1 MSRSSAGSLRA
12 SPFDR
17 SRSMTSSPTP
27 LARAARTWAA
37 QTYAASRSRTAAR
50 MATER
55 SFGWTALSSRKNVTS
70 PSMRSANFGLCN
82 SMLNGPRTPPKIFST
97 LSTTRWC
104 SAGTSDL
111 PVIGA
116 TRGMT
121 GSFLE
126 AGGGVCYSLATGDYT
141 MAKAL
146 DGIRVLDLTQYEAG
160 PSCTQMLAWLGAEVI
175 KIEAPG
181 GEPGR
186 TALSDQR
193 GEDAW
198 FFLLLNSNKKGVTL
212 NLKTPRGRAM
222 FEELVKTADVVV
234 ENMGPGAVDRLG
246 LGYESLRRLNP
257 RIISASVKG
266 FGSTGPYA
274 EYKSFEWI
282 AQAMAGA
289 MSMTGSPDG
298 PPTKAIGGLA
308 DTGAGLHTAIGILA
322 AIVQRQTTGV
332 GQQVEVAQQEA
343 VVNLLRVH
351 LRESYVTGK
360 PAPRQGNRSA
370 AAAPSNI
377 YRCRPGGSN
386 DYVFVH
392 CATAEM
398 WKSLVTICGRPELA
412 DDPRYAD
419 RRDRVQFIDEI
430 DAMIEAWTEKHTKHE
445 ALEILAGAGIPCG
458 AVLDSNEVLADPH
471 MKARGM
477 ITELEHP
484 RRGKYPM
491 PANPVRLSASP
502 TEVVRAPLLGEHN
515 ADIYGHLLG
524 LGEKELEQLR
534 KDGVI

>member
-1 MSRSSAGSLRA
+1 MS
-12 SPFDR
+12 
-17 SRSMTSSPTP
+17 
-27 LARAARTWAA
+27 
-37 QTYAASRSRTAAR
+37 
-50 MATER
+50 
-55 SFGWTALSSRKNVTS
+55 
-70 PSMRSANFGLCN
+70 
-82 SMLNGPRTPPKIFST
+82 
-97 LSTTRWC
+97 
-104 SAGTSDL
+104 
-111 PVIGA
+111 
-116 TRGMT
+116 
-121 GSFLE
+121 
-126 AGGGVCYSLATGDYT
+126 
-141 MAKAL
+141 KAL

-160 PSCTQMLAWLGAEVI
+160 PSCTQMLGWLGADVI
-175 KIEAPG
+175 KIETPV
-181 GEPGR
+181 GEQGR
-186 TALSDQR
+186 TALSDKR
-193 GEDAW
+193 GEDSW
-198 FFLLLNSNKKGVTL
+198 FFMLLNSNKRGVTL
-212 NLKTPRGRAM
+212 NLKSDRGREM
-222 FEELVKTADVVV
+222 FREMAQTADVVV
-234 ENMGPGAVDRLG
+234 ENLGPGSLDRLG
-246 LGYESLRRLNP
+246 LGWEILHALNP
-257 RIISASVKG
+257 RLILASVKG

-322 AIVQRQTTGV
+322 AIIQRHATGR
-332 GQQVEVAQQEA
+332 GQLLEVAQQDS

-392 CATAEM
+392 CATVEM
-398 WKSLVTICGRPELA
+398 WKTLTEICGRPELG

-419 RRDRVQFIDEI
+419 RPDPVQFIDEI
-430 DAMIEAWTEKHTKHE
+430 AAMIESWTEKHTKHE
-445 ALEILAGAGIPCG
+445 AIEILAGVGLPCG

-471 MKARGM
+471 MKSRGI

-491 PANPVRLSASP
+491 PANPVRMSASP

-515 ADIYGHLLG
+515 AEIYGRLLG
-524 LGEKELEQLR
+524 YGDKELEQLR
-534 KDGVI
+534 KEGVI